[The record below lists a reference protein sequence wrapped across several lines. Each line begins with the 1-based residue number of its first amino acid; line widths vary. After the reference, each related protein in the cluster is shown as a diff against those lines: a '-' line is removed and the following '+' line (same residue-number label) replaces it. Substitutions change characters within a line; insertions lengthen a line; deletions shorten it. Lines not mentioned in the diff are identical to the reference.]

1 MCVIVICVVA
11 LVMVGLFL
19 LGIGF
24 HLRGIHHSGVARLGY
39 DFLIYIVWVSRCVV
53 RNKRV
58 RSYVTLES
66 FM

>member
-1 MCVIVICVVA
+1 
-11 LVMVGLFL
+11 MVGLFL